1 MDLTLSTGLNFWLKI
16 EERNDKIT
24 NIHKGKYSQSEELK
38 SKIKKIALIIGK
50 TILEDKKE
58 GNFIPIYPKT
68 EEDKDNVIK
77 DMVAQINEI
86 FTLLLHQ

>member
-1 MDLTLSTGLNFWLKI
+1 MKI

-38 SKIKKIALIIGK
+38 SKIKKIALKIGK
-50 TILEDKKE
+50 TTLENKK
-58 GNFIPIYPKT
+58 GDFIPIYPKT